1 MCLSDEGA
9 ARPRSPAF
17 RRGQEASASSHQPP
31 VVHAGRLCKRP
42 CDPGS
47 ARRHQPIPAGVG
59 AACERFLTDGGRC
72 WYRSPAG
79 AAMRT
84 PRRPAGCPGSA
95 PLSHALPQPW
105 PCQGQQAGHPHIA
118 QRAGPV
124 RRRPDP
130 RRDDPGGRGACRVRR
145 RNRWRRHLRTGAFTR
160 SRKVGRAR
168 RQGWPKARNRPS
180 GAAPRLWHDW
190 PVTGFAGGASSPRP
204 RSAPHPAAS
213 TRARPAAA
221 TLHAWRRWRPTT
233 TRGSAARAGGRRCRR
248 RSRRTRAPAA

>member
-1 MCLSDEGA
+1 MCLSDAGV

-17 RRGQEASASSHQPP
+17 RRGREASASSHRPP
-31 VVHAGRLCKRP
+31 VVRAGRLCKRP
-42 CDPGS
+42 CGPGLGE
-47 ARRHQPIPAGVG
+47 AAPADTGW
-59 AACERFLTDGGRC
+59 RGRC
-72 WYRSPAG
+72 MRAPAHRRG
-79 AAMRT
+79 AVLVPVAGRATMRT

-95 PLSHALPQPW
+95 PVPHALPQPW

-130 RRDDPGGRGACRVRR
+130 RRDDPGGRGAGRVRP
-145 RNRWRRHLRTGAFTR
+145 RNRWRRHLRTRAFTR
-160 SRKVGRAR
+160 SRNVGRAR